1 MSKILYIW
9 RVFALIFDAKPWVYN
24 YLHILQYD
32 GGRNRRTS
40 RSDDYHAKM
49 QRAGSETLLKTDLEQ
64 SKEAI
69 KSEIRKQL
77 KLKEGAENLKKVATD
92 KKTIAQC
99 NSILKEATAKLQDL
113 HDDLQDLN
121 ARVSEDTPCKYIN
134 CSFRWQIQ

>member
-1 MSKILYIW
+1 MPN
-9 RVFALIFDAKPWVYN
+9 FGFTTIF
-24 YLHILQYD
+24 ILQYD

-40 RSDDYHAKM
+40 RSDDHHAKM
-49 QRAGSETLLKTDLEQ
+49 KRAGSETLLKTDLEQ

-134 CSFRWQIQ
+134 CCFR

>member
-1 MSKILYIW
+1 MIL
-9 RVFALIFDAKPWVYN
+9 DAKP
-24 YLHILQYD
+24 LLSSSCLQHD

-49 QRAGSETLLKTDLEQ
+49 QRAGSETFLKTDLEQ

-69 KSEIRKQL
+69 KGEIRKQL

-121 ARVSEDTPCKYIN
+121 ARVSDDTPCKYIN
-134 CSFRWQIQ
+134 CCFREQIQSS

>member
-1 MSKILYIW
+1 
-9 RVFALIFDAKPWVYN
+9 
-24 YLHILQYD
+24 
-32 GGRNRRTS
+32 
-40 RSDDYHAKM
+40 M

-121 ARVSEDTPCKYIN
+121 ARVSDDTPCKYIN
-134 CSFRWQIQ
+134 CCFREQIQSS

>member
-1 MSKILYIW
+1 MSNLGFI
-9 RVFALIFDAKPWVYN
+9 IF
-24 YLHILQYD
+24 LLQYD
-32 GGRNRRTS
+32 GGRSRRTS
-40 RSDDYHAKM
+40 KTEDYHAKM
-49 QRAGSETLLKTDLEQ
+49 QRAGSETLLKTADLEQ

-99 NSILKEATAKLQDL
+99 NTILKEATAKLQDL

-121 ARVSEDTPCKYIN
+121 ARVSEDMPCEYIN
-134 CSFRWQIQ
+134 CCFR